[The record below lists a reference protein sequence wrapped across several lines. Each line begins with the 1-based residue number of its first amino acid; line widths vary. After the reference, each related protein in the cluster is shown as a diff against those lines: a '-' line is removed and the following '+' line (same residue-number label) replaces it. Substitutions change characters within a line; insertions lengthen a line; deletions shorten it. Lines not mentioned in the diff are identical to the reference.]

1 MKNDELL
8 KNYAGIST
16 RIRRIFAY
24 HYDQIQREVQTEIST
39 LTPELQAQFMDLII
53 EYMEESINWPDPDD
67 QETFEKQLLM
77 KTLKNIQDLKKL
89 LLPYTIYTYDYAGG
103 LITTDYIEIYE
114 IEIEDEPFDEFLFLG
129 NIIIYASEYDLF
141 ENLRENLIRMDLT
154 KGADDQYYDYSPS
167 QVEAILFGILQ
178 LTPEH
183 QDIIVIDL
191 KKHLKSFIQDKDQA
205 EEMITQYTCYYNA
218 IKRWESNHE
227 ETEILH
233 QLEISNLLE
242 QLKNN

>member
-1 MKNDELL
+1 MEPIITVNEYPIGWEWLDRVPLEDFTWL
-8 KNYAGIST
+8 IEIFST
-16 RIRRIFAY
+16 IT
-24 HYDQIQREVQTEIST
+24 DNT
-39 LTPELQAQFMDLII
+39 D
-53 EYMEESINWPDPDD
+53 
-67 QETFEKQLLM
+67 
-77 KTLKNIQDLKKL
+77 
-89 LLPYTIYTYDYAGG
+89 TYDYADG
-103 LITTDYIEIYE
+103 LIINDTTDYIEIYE
-114 IEIEDEPFDEFLFLG
+114 IEIEDEPFDEFLG
-129 NIIIYASEYDLF
+129 YIITYASEKDLF

-218 IKRWESNHE
+218 IKRWESNHK
-227 ETEILH
+227 ETEILHLH

>member
-1 MKNDELL
+1 MEPIITINEYPIGWEWLDKVPLEDFTWLIE
-8 KNYAGIST
+8 IFST
-16 RIRRIFAY
+16 M
-24 HYDQIQREVQTEIST
+24 T
-39 LTPELQAQFMDLII
+39 
-53 EYMEESINWPDPDD
+53 DD
-67 QETFEKQLLM
+67 T
-77 KTLKNIQDLKKL
+77 D
-89 LLPYTIYTYDYAGG
+89 TYDFAGG
-103 LITTDYIEIYE
+103 FIINDTIDYIEIYE
-114 IEIEDEPFDEFLFLG
+114 IEIEDEPFDEFLG
-129 NIIIYASEYDLF
+129 NIITYASEDDLF

-218 IKRWESNHE
+218 IKRWESNHK

>member
-1 MKNDELL
+1 MEPIITVNEYPIGWEWLDRVPLEDFTWL
-8 KNYAGIST
+8 IEIFST
-16 RIRRIFAY
+16 IT
-24 HYDQIQREVQTEIST
+24 D
-39 LTPELQAQFMDLII
+39 
-53 EYMEESINWPDPDD
+53 
-67 QETFEKQLLM
+67 
-77 KTLKNIQDLKKL
+77 NID
-89 LLPYTIYTYDYAGG
+89 TYDFAGG
-103 LITTDYIEIYE
+103 FIINDTIDYIEIYE
-114 IEIEDEPFDEFLFLG
+114 IEIEDEPFDEFLG
-129 NIIIYASEYDLF
+129 NIITYASEKDLF

-218 IKRWESNHE
+218 IKRWESNHK

-242 QLKNN
+242 QLKITKQ